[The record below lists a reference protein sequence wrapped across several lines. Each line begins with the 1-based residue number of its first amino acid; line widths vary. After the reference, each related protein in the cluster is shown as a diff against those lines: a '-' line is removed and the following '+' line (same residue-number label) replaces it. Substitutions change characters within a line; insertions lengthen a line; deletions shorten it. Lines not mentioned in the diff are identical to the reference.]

1 MSRIPTVWTF
11 SFSCRI
17 GRFGMLSAAC
27 DARAVIRRSASAY
40 GRSAS
45 IRCSAFRSR
54 AAEIIS
60 MARVIFRMFFT
71 EEMRPRMSFR
81 LAI

>member
-1 MSRIPTVWTF
+1 
-11 SFSCRI
+11 
-17 GRFGMLSAAC
+17 MLSAAC
-27 DARAVIRRSASAY
+27 EARAVIRRSASAY

-71 EEMRPRMSFR
+71 EAIRPRMSFR
-81 LAI
+81 FAI

>member
-1 MSRIPTVWTF
+1 MPTVSTF
-11 SFSCRI
+11 SFSWRI

-27 DARAVIRRSASAY
+27 EARAVIRRSASAY

-45 IRCSAFRSR
+45 IRCSAFRRR

-60 MARVIFRMFFT
+60 IARVILRMFLT
-71 EEMRPRMSFR
+71 DAMRPRMSFR
-81 LAI
+81 FAIRV